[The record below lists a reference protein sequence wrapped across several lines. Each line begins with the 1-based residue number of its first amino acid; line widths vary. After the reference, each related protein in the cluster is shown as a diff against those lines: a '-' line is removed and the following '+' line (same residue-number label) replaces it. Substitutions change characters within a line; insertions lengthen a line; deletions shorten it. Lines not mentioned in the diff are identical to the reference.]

1 MDTLKDINF
10 NAFEERTANDFNMQK
25 ELLLYMQEE
34 LKIYEADMLV
44 ALRTENVNKIKEKI
58 HKTKNAVGIFG
69 FEKLFDRLNNI
80 ENDNNAVNLDLE
92 TEIKQIF
99 SEIKYRMI
107 EIQKYIDFKIK

>member
-44 ALRTENVNKIKEKI
+44 ALSTGNVNKIKGKI

-80 ENDNNAVNLDLE
+80 ENDNNEVNLDLE